1 MGFFKKLFNSFKNIP
16 EEELERKFQEGYEA
30 AKKELQAKKALEAKK
45 KVESKKALDKLSLND
60 NSFTYE
66 PENSD
71 SLGHGFRCG
80 FLGLLHM
87 EIIRER
93 LSREHSLDFLMT
105 VPSVTYKV
113 EIKNGDIIELFES
126 K

>member
-1 MGFFKKLFNSFKNIP
+1 MTLDLLLHLLKTLDAAPVGDTIVDSKAFNPAPLPGFEHIQPRVFSGFYPIDAQNY
-16 EEELERKFQEGYEA
+16 QE
-30 AKKELQAKKALEAKK
+30 
-45 KVESKKALDKLSLND
+45 SRKALDKLSLND

-93 LSREHSLDFLMT
+93 LSREYNLDLLMT

-113 EIKNGDIIELFES
+113 EIK
-126 K
+126 